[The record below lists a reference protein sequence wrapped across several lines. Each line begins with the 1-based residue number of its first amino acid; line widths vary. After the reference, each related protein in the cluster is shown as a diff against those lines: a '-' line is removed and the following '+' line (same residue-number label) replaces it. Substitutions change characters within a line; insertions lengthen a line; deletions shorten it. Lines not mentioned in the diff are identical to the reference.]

1 MDIDEFDDDGA
12 ILDTIIDGT
21 RRGKTRRPPLDIVG
35 HIKTSTKNY
44 LLL

>member
-1 MDIDEFDDDGA
+1 MDNDEFDDDGA

-21 RRGKTRRPPLDIVG
+21 RRGKTHRPLLDIVG